1 MKDLPGD
8 INLRIIGKEEHKGQ
22 EEILKQYAKENHLDN
37 VKFCGFKNR
46 KEIKEEYQ
54 NCIASILP
62 STAFESFGLTTIE
75 AAINGKPSIASNI
88 GGIPEIVEHN
98 KTGLLFEPRN
108 TEQLKECI
116 LTYWNNPDL
125 VKEHGENAYKKAIE
139 KYTEERYYKETA
151 NMYRMVLAKKKNY
164 GKA

>member
-1 MKDLPGD
+1 MQGNK
-8 INLRIIGKEEHKGQ
+8 
-22 EEILKQYAKENHLDN
+22 
-37 VKFCGFKNR
+37 
-46 KEIKEEYQ
+46 IK
-54 NCIASILP
+54 I
-62 STAFESFGLTTIE
+62 
-75 AAINGKPSIASNI
+75 INGKPSIASNI

-125 VKEHGENAYKKAIE
+125 VKEHGEKAYKKAIE
-139 KYTEERYYKETA
+139 KYTEERYYKEMA